1 MSPETGRTHQIRVHM
16 QHIGHPIF
24 NDDTYG
30 GDRIVQGTIF
40 TRYRQFID
48 NCFQIIPRHALHA
61 ISLGFVHPV
70 SGEDLL
76 FMHHYLMILPGCL
89 RNGEPMRPS

>member
-1 MSPETGRTHQIRVHM
+1 M

-76 FMHHYLMILPGCL
+76 FHAPLPDDFAGVL
-89 RNGEPMRPS
+89 EKWRTYAAQLK